1 MESNEK
7 KSIEESR
14 AKRALWLNILKWFGI
29 VVGAIL
35 FLLLV
40 VICNLG
46 AIVEHIVEKY
56 DMELVGRRI
65 EAEDVSVRLFK
76 SEAEIYDITLYEDDE
91 ETPFVAFNRLYAKI
105 DIWALLSNKVHI
117 KRLVAQYPYA
127 RIDQGEDSFNFDS
140 LIDFISASYSS
151 DDSAE
156 ESSSSW
162 EVIVDNIELVEG
174 RLAYS
179 DTTIDQQWS
188 VSEMNV
194 GCEHLSLADEMNK
207 LDVSLMVNDSARLD
221 ADVELNIA
229 TMDFG
234 IEGDLEG
241 FELGDAYKY
250 VVPVVNI
257 SALAATVGATVDIEG
272 NILDFMAM
280 DIAGEL
286 RVADLKLNAHD
297 GSSLLMA
304 NTLSANINRLNLEEQ
319 YYNFAAI
326 TAHGFATRFVMDK
339 YGTNFDS
346 LFYNEPEISVETTT
360 ESLGDDMYDVKEQVT
375 LTTSTDD
382 SALSGMTLT
391 IGNLLLDGGSLYFAD
406 RTMHKPFEYNL
417 RNLKVESQNFNLAA
431 SNKLSV
437 SANLQK
443 QGSAVIEWN
452 GSLNDFYNQN
462 ILASLTNVDM
472 QDFTPYVEYFTA
484 FPVTNGNLTFRSQ
497 NVVTN
502 GDLSGINQ
510 LDTYKFAVGN
520 KDKSLDAEYNL
531 PLRLG
536 LFVLTDSKEHINID
550 LPISG
555 RIDSPE
561 FSYRKII
568 MKALGNVLAKVA
580 SAPFRWMS
588 PDKQDAFRHIDIDI
602 LDPSFDSEH
611 YARLDDMAAALKG
624 DSTIKVRITQRV
636 NYERAKQGLAQL
648 DLKIAYYNSTQSSP
662 DKLLDML
669 DFARISQ
676 MRLSRQEVAAFADS
690 QLMSRGIDPTH
701 LSIGAKATALYG
713 DMIDT
718 QLTSLMEH
726 RNRTIREY
734 MEFQHKDMPEGSF
747 TINEV
752 VIDNIR
758 NYKGKDRYTVTLVID
773 DEEVE
778 IVADEIAEE
787 SFDEE
792 YFDAWALE
800 DDALGTEFDDSSTLE
815 HTMPEAIVELSTEA
829 IAAIDGAIVAEA
841 QASGE
846 ATETAEN
853 RESNNQ

>member
-1 MESNEK
+1 MENNEK
-7 KSIEESR
+7 KSIEEGGS
-14 AKRALWLNILKWFGI
+14 KRSLWLSILKWFGI

-76 SEAEIYDITLYEDDE
+76 SEAEIYNITLYEDDDK
-91 ETPFVAFNRLYAKI
+91 TPFVAFNRLYAKI
-105 DIWALLSNKVHI
+105 DIWALLDSRVHI
-117 KRLVAQYPYA
+117 KHLVAQYPYA

-140 LIDFISASYSS
+140 LIDFITTTYSS
-151 DDSAE
+151 DDNTE
-156 ESSSSW
+156 ESGSSW
-162 EVIVDNIELVEG
+162 EVIVDNIEFVGG

-188 VSEMNV
+188 VSEMNIE
-194 GCEHLSLADEMNK
+194 CEHLSLADEMNK
-207 LDVSLMVNDSARLD
+207 LDVSLLVNDSARLD

-250 VVPVVNI
+250 VVPVVNL
-257 SALAATVGATVDIEG
+257 STMAATVGATVDIEG
-272 NILDFMAM
+272 NILDILAM

-297 GSSLLMA
+297 GSSLLTA

-339 YGTNFDS
+339 DGTNFDS

-360 ESLGDDMYDVKEQVT
+360 ESLGDDMYDIKEQVT

-417 RNLKVESQNFNLAA
+417 RNLKVESQNFNLAS

-484 FPVTNGNLTFRSQ
+484 FPVIDGNLTFRSQ

-611 YARLDDMAAALKG
+611 YARLDEMAAALKG
-624 DSTIKVRITQRV
+624 DSTIKVRLTQRV

-701 LSIGAKATALYG
+701 LSIDAKATALYG

-778 IVADEIAEE
+778 IVADEITEE

-800 DDALGTEFDDSSTLE
+800 DDALGTEFEDSNTLE
-815 HTMPEAIVELSTEA
+815 HTMPEAIVEISTEA

-841 QASGE
+841 QESGE
-846 ATETAEN
+846 ATETVEN